1 MKYISRT
8 RIWNKNDPRK
18 VYSNAGPKANP
29 LQAVN
34 LKSDIKYQ
42 FSTVARAPIGKSF
55 LSCQVART
63 TLGNGFLK
71 TSSLKN
77 LLIFLFWT
85 ANWHVFYWPLLFIGI
100 RTLHIKYDPAEIAR
114 SITVTEDVTLEKLGF
129 ANKNEAASLSNEEVV
144 NKINAKLLEI
154 FGVKSKEEIGGIDT
168 KEILAKLDCVFKIR
182 EDNQP
187 NVDYPVRKIIIH
199 QINYAFHSETT

>member
-1 MKYISRT
+1 MTSKMNFSKGMKYISGT

-18 VYSNAGPKANP
+18 VYSNTGPKSNP

-63 TLGNGFLK
+63 YLGNGFLK

-77 LLIFLFWT
+77 LLIFRFLF
-85 ANWHVFYWPLLFIGI
+85 
-100 RTLHIKYDPAEIAR
+100 
-114 SITVTEDVTLEKLGF
+114 
-129 ANKNEAASLSNEEVV
+129 
-144 NKINAKLLEI
+144 
-154 FGVKSKEEIGGIDT
+154 
-168 KEILAKLDCVFKIR
+168 
-182 EDNQP
+182 
-187 NVDYPVRKIIIH
+187 
-199 QINYAFHSETT
+199 